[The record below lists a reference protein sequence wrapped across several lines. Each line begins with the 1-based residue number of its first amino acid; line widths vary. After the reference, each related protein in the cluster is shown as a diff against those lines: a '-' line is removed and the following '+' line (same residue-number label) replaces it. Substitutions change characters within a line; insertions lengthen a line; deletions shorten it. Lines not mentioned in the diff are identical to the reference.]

1 MRQANSWV
9 VQTAAGQRSVEVAAF
24 LQLCAASPWAHHL
37 SGPLA
42 AITPLGTRL
51 YRLVSHHRR
60 SAWQLLNALRGTPI
74 HVGIRL
80 QQACAAT
87 AIGLMLVAA
96 WHANL
101 AERSSAFRQATAS
114 FGNWLRHLGLQLRWS
129 VFAPMPLA
137 NDGWFE
143 LHLQPNNGPQQRLL
157 VPSLTPSSGSTNP
170 LRSQPLYR
178 CQRQRKFFLNLRRPK
193 HSQAAEA
200 YTRHACRQL
209 ARRPGFTPGELELV
223 WMQETTQPPPLPPA
237 PVQSVSWLRQ
247 RCG

>member
-1 MRQANSWV
+1 
-9 VQTAAGQRSVEVAAF
+9 
-24 LQLCAASPWAHHL
+24 
-37 SGPLA
+37 LA

-60 SAWQLLNALRGTPI
+60 SAWRLLNALRGTPI

-87 AIGLMLVAA
+87 VIGLMLEAA
-96 WHANL
+96 WYANL

-114 FGNWLRHLGLQLRWS
+114 FGNRLRHLGLQQRWS

-178 CQRQRKFFLNLRRPK
+178 CQRQRKFFHNLQQPE
-193 HSQAAEA
+193 HTQAAEA

-209 ARRPGFTPGELELV
+209 V
-223 WMQETTQPPPLPPA
+223 WM
-237 PVQSVSWLRQ
+237 
-247 RCG
+247 